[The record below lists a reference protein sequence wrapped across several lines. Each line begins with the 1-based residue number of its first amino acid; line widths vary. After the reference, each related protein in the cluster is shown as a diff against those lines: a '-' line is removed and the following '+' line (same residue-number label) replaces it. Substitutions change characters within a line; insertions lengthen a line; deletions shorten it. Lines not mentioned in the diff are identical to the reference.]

1 MTRFLGLLSLAAL
14 GLLTTTLTACSLSK
28 ATGIN
33 LPPNPPVHK
42 AVNLYVANSNGNDI
56 LVFPSSANGDVA
68 PSRDISGAS
77 TGLDSPTD
85 LYVDTVRNLIWV
97 TNFDGASVTAYPV
110 AGTGDI
116 APTVA
121 ISGAA
126 TTFVDPEGIY
136 VAKNGTIYVTDIGTA
151 SIDIFAPGSNGD
163 VAPTRVITGAA
174 TLIGNSVSFIWLD
187 SVGDIWVQSRQAPT
201 GSALIEFAPGATG
214 NATPMAT
221 ITNPDE
227 LWGMSL
233 DAVNNNWASDQ
244 TTPGIIEYSRGS
256 TGAATPVVTISGSNT
271 TIGLPEQVLVDTQG
285 FVYLGDYTNNSID
298 IFAPG
303 ASGNATPAQQII
315 GAATLLDG
323 PIGAVAY

>member
-14 GLLTTTLTACSLSK
+14 GLLTTLTACTSTK
-28 ATGIN
+28 ATGIA

-42 AVNLYVANSNGNDI
+42 AVNLYVANSNGNDV
-56 LVFPSSANGDVA
+56 LVFPSSANGNVA
-68 PSRDISGAS
+68 PSRDISGAA
-77 TGLDSPTD
+77 TGLDGPTD

-97 TNFDGASVTAYPV
+97 TNYFAPSVTAYPV
-110 AGTGDI
+110 AGTGNI
-116 APTVA
+116 APTVT

-136 VAKNGTIYVTDIGTA
+136 VAQNGTIYVTDQGTA
-151 SIDIFAPGSNGD
+151 SVDVFAPGSNGN

-174 TLIGNSVSFIWLD
+174 TLLNNALSFVWLD
-187 SVGDIWVQSRQAPT
+187 SVGDIWVQSRQAA
-201 GSALIEFAPGATG
+201 GSALVEFGAGATG
-214 NATPMAT
+214 NATPKAS

-244 TTPGIIEYSRGS
+244 TAPSIIEYSRGS
-256 TGAATPVVTISGSNT
+256 TGAATPVLTISGAAT
-271 TIGLPEQVLVDTQG
+271 TIQTPEQVLVDTQG
-285 FVYLGDYTNNSID
+285 FVYLGDYTNDSID

-303 ASGNATPAQQII
+303 ASGNAAPAQQII